1 MSDPNE
7 SAVGMTFEE
16 IFDGA
21 EETTFFQ
28 DVAESI
34 RTDNAEA
41 LEESMAQRD
50 QEWSLLASQVVG
62 HEQL

>member
-1 MSDPNE
+1 
-7 SAVGMTFEE
+7 MTFEE

-28 DVAESI
+28 EVAESI

-41 LEESMAQRD
+41 LEEAMAQRD

-62 HEQL
+62 QEQFS